1 MVNVFYAVNVNIKGW
16 GGKCCNCIWNKKAV
30 AAVLI

>member
-1 MVNVFYAVNVNIKGW
+1 MENVFCAVNVNIKGW
-16 GGKCCNCIWNKKAV
+16 VEKCCNCIWNKKAV